1 MGEAAMDADL
11 GLLVLRLA
19 IGPMLV
25 LHGLNKIFGGGGL
38 AGTAGWFESLG
49 LRPGW
54 MHARTAAFTEIGAGL
69 LVSLGLLTGL
79 CALGFVGLMVV
90 ATLTDHRGKG
100 YFVFKGG
107 CEYTVLVA
115 MVAVAVAA
123 LGPGSWS
130 LDHALGLDLAGT
142 RWAIIAA
149 VGGLVA
155 ALGHLA
161 VFRRPERSSG
171 GAHT

>member
-1 MGEAAMDADL
+1 MDANL

-19 IGPMLV
+19 IGPMLIV
-25 LHGLNKIFGGGGL
+25 HGWNKIYGGGGL

-54 MHARTAAFTEIGAGL
+54 LHARSAAFSELVVGA
-69 LVSLGLLTGL
+69 LVTLGLLTGL
-79 CALGFVGLMVV
+79 ASFGFVALMVV

-115 MVAVAVAA
+115 TVAVSLSS

-130 LDHALGLDLAGT
+130 LDNAVGWDLAGWPWVIVT
-142 RWAIIAA
+142 A
-149 VGGLVA
+149 VGGVGA
-155 ALGHLA
+155 ALLHLA
-161 VFRRPERSSG
+161 IFRRPVQPSAE
-171 GAHT
+171 AQA